1 MKTLRSR
8 KFKKANQKR
17 IYYFLELI
25 IKIGNILVILE
36 QLLNG

>member
-1 MKTLRSR
+1 MKTLKSR
-8 KFKKANQKR
+8 KSKKANQKR
-17 IYYFLELI
+17 IYCFLELI